1 LYINIHSHQL
11 PANNEWVIQ
20 NRYQHF
26 DNLLAGS
33 QYSIGLHPWYIDA
46 ASWLQQMEA
55 LTLYSTNNNVLAIGE
70 CGLDKVCTTDFIVQ
84 QQVFIR
90 QIALANTIGKPLLIH
105 CVRAFDEVQLLLE
118 KNKVQVPVIF
128 HGFNKS
134 RALAQQ
140 LAGKGYYIS
149 FGKALQLPAVQL
161 VLAGLP
167 LPQIFLET
175 DAAALSIAGVY
186 ALAASALQIDITAL
200 SLQIAK
206 NTATVFGN
214 TILPV

>member
-1 LYINIHSHQL
+1 M
-11 PANNEWVIQ
+11 
-20 NRYQHF
+20 
-26 DNLLAGS
+26 LAGS
-33 QYSIGLHPWYIDA
+33 QYSIGLHPWYVDA
-46 ASWLQQMEA
+46 ANWPQQMEA
-55 LTLYSTNNNVLAIGE
+55 LMHYSANDNVLAIGE

-84 QQVFIR
+84 QLVFNR

-134 RALAQQ
+134 KALAQQ
-140 LAGKGYYIS
+140 LIGKGYYLS

-175 DAAALSIAGVY
+175 DAAAFSIATVY
-186 ALAASALQIDITAL
+186 TLAASILQIDSNTL